1 MPNQYVNKVQLA
13 DGTVLLDLTSDTVA
27 SNKLVSGETAHDK
40 SGNPV
45 QGALNIQH
53 CYTGS
58 GSPPS
63 SLGVDGDVYLQ
74 IDGNGGT
81 GSYQAKSNIHPSAS
95 SQTVTADAGY
105 DGLSSVQTNAVVL
118 TNLIAANIK
127 SGVTVKVGDSTD
139 DDCVASVLGTL
150 SGAQTAT
157 GTFTGNGARSIDV
170 TCSFE
175 PELVYWYGDPGSSAS
190 SGTVS
195 CLIVKDMMAANRY
208 RNNATTNSANIQVPI
223 TGMNTGGSSYN
234 FKSSYANG
242 KVTLYSF
249 SSNARNLFTSGRT
262 YSYTF
267 MRWS

>member
-53 CYTGS
+53 YYTGS

-95 SQTVTADAGY
+95 SQTVTADTGY
-105 DGLSSVQTNAVVL
+105 DGLSSVQVNAVTT
-118 TNLIAANIK
+118 TNLTAANIK
-127 SGVTVKVGDSTD
+127 SGVVVKIGDSTD
-139 DDCVASVLGTL
+139 DDCVASITGSYEGS
-150 SGAQTAT
+150 SGKNIQYAT
-157 GTFTGNGARSIDV
+157 GRSEV
-170 TCSFE
+170 
-175 PELVYWYGDPGSSAS
+175 SSAS
-190 SGTVS
+190 YIATDLSIQVSKAGTYKCYWSMDRNTTSGTTGS
-195 CLIVKDMMAANRY
+195 QLYKGSTALGSAHTSWTYNNNNR
-208 RNNATTNSANIQVPI
+208 N
-223 TGMNTGGSSYN
+223 GMNCEETLTFAKNDTITVRARSRSTSYICGVMN
-234 FKSSYANG
+234 FFI
-242 KVTLYSF
+242 VEQ
-249 SSNARNLFTSGRT
+249 
-262 YSYTF
+262 
-267 MRWS
+267 